1 MKAVIMAGGMGTR
14 LRPISG
20 ESPKPMVPMLGKPLM
35 EHILELLRREGFE
48 DICAAVRYRAGDIM
62 AYFGD
67 GSRFGVDMQYR
78 VEEEPLGT
86 AGAVK
91 NCRDFYGDEDFL
103 VISGDAACDFRLSRL
118 MEEHKRRGAAV
129 TLALYRHSE
138 PLRYGLAVTDGEDRI
153 RGFVEKP
160 DWSRVVT
167 DLVNT
172 GIYIISPKIMELV
185 PEGREFDFAKDLFPL
200 LLKRGELML
209 GLPMEGYWCDVGT
222 PLSYYHCCADALEG
236 RLKLST
242 APGFVPRSGEDGDT
256 PAPAGE
262 ESLDCACR
270 SRAELMG
277 QLSELLM
284 DMGADYSDGLQLQGP
299 RFHLRI
305 SPLASRSALRIS
317 VASQD
322 AEFAREL
329 ALSARD
335 LARALEAGPGQNA
348 ASVP

>member
-1 MKAVIMAGGMGTR
+1 MKAVIMAGGMGSR
-14 LRPISG
+14 LKAITGDR
-20 ESPKPMVPMLGKPLM
+20 PKPMVPLLGRPLM
-35 EHILELLRREGFE
+35 EYILELLRSQGF
-48 DICAAVRYRAGDIM
+48 DQVCAAVRYRAGDIM
-62 AYFGD
+62 AHFGD
-67 GSRFGVDMQYR
+67 GSRFGVEMQYR

-91 NCRDFYGDEDFL
+91 NCRNFYGGEDFL

-129 TLALYRHSE
+129 TLALCRHSE
-138 PLRYGLAVTDGEDRI
+138 PLSYGLAVTDGEGRI
-153 RGFVEKP
+153 RSFVEKP

-172 GIYIISPKIMELV
+172 GIYVISPRIMELV

-200 LLKRGELML
+200 LLSRGELLL
-209 GLPMEGYWCDVGT
+209 GLPMEGYWCDVGS
-222 PLSYYHCCADALEG
+222 PLSYYRCCADALEG
-236 RLKLST
+236 KLRLDFPELFRPPIPSGGDVPPL
-242 APGFVPRSGEDGDT
+242 PGEN
-256 PAPAGE
+256 
-262 ESLDCACR
+262 LDCACR

-277 QLSELLM
+277 SLSELLM
-284 DMGADYSDGLQLQGP
+284 DMGADYSDGLQLDSP

-317 VASQD
+317 VSSQD

-329 ALSARD
+329 AISARD
-335 LARALEAGPGQNA
+335 LARALEKGGETG
-348 ASVP
+348 

>member
-1 MKAVIMAGGMGTR
+1 MKAVIMAGGMGSR
-14 LRPISG
+14 LKAITGDR
-20 ESPKPMVPMLGKPLM
+20 PKPMVPLLGRPLM
-35 EHILELLRREGFE
+35 EYILELLRSQGF
-48 DICAAVRYRAGDIM
+48 DQVCAAVRYRAGDIM
-62 AYFGD
+62 AHFGD
-67 GSRFGVDMQYR
+67 GSRFGVEMQYR

-91 NCRDFYGDEDFL
+91 NCRDFYGGEDFL

-129 TLALYRHSE
+129 TLALCRYSE
-138 PLRYGLAVTDGEDRI
+138 PLSYGLAVTDGEGRI
-153 RGFVEKP
+153 RSFVEKP

-172 GIYIISPKIMELV
+172 GIYVISPRIMELV

-200 LLKRGELML
+200 LLSRGELLL
-209 GLPMEGYWCDVGT
+209 GLPMEGYWCDVGS
-222 PLSYYHCCADALEG
+222 PLSYYRCCADALEG
-236 RLKLST
+236 KLRLDFPELFRPPIPSGGDVPPL
-242 APGFVPRSGEDGDT
+242 PGEN
-256 PAPAGE
+256 
-262 ESLDCACR
+262 LDCACR

-277 QLSELLM
+277 SLSELLM
-284 DMGADYSDGLQLQGP
+284 DMGADYSDGLQLDSP

-317 VASQD
+317 VSSQD

-329 ALSARD
+329 AISARD
-335 LARALEAGPGQNA
+335 LARALEKGGETG
-348 ASVP
+348 

>member
-1 MKAVIMAGGMGTR
+1 MKAVIMAGGMGSR
-14 LRPISG
+14 LKAITGDR
-20 ESPKPMVPMLGKPLM
+20 PKPMVPLLGRPLM
-35 EHILELLRREGFE
+35 EYILELLRSQDF
-48 DICAAVRYRAGDIM
+48 DQVCAAVRYRAGDIM
-62 AYFGD
+62 AHFGD
-67 GSRFGVDMQYR
+67 GSRFGVEMQYR

-91 NCRDFYGDEDFL
+91 NCRDFYGGEDFL

-129 TLALYRHSE
+129 TLALCRHSE
-138 PLRYGLAVTDGEDRI
+138 PLSYGLAVTDGEGRI
-153 RGFVEKP
+153 RSFVEKP

-172 GIYIISPKIMELV
+172 GIYVISPRIMELV

-200 LLKRGELML
+200 LLSRGELLL
-209 GLPMEGYWCDVGT
+209 GLPMEGYWCDVGS
-222 PLSYYHCCADALEG
+222 PLSYYRCCADALEG
-236 RLKLST
+236 KLRLDFPELFRPPIPSGGDVPPL
-242 APGFVPRSGEDGDT
+242 PGEN
-256 PAPAGE
+256 
-262 ESLDCACR
+262 LDCACR

-277 QLSELLM
+277 SLSELLM
-284 DMGADYSDGLQLQGP
+284 DMGADYSDGLQLDSP

-317 VASQD
+317 VSSQD

-329 ALSARD
+329 AISARD
-335 LARALEAGPGQNA
+335 LARALEKGGETG
-348 ASVP
+348 

>member
-1 MKAVIMAGGMGTR
+1 MKAVIMAGGMGSR
-14 LRPISG
+14 LKAITGDR
-20 ESPKPMVPMLGKPLM
+20 PKPMVPLLGRPLM
-35 EHILELLRREGFE
+35 EHILELLRSQGF
-48 DICAAVRYRAGDIM
+48 DQVCAAVRYRAGDIM
-62 AYFGD
+62 AHFGD
-67 GSRFGVDMQYR
+67 GSRFGVEMQYR

-91 NCRDFYGDEDFL
+91 NCRNFYGGEDFL

-129 TLALYRHSE
+129 TLALCRHSE
-138 PLRYGLAVTDGEDRI
+138 PLSYGLAVTDGEGRI
-153 RGFVEKP
+153 RSFVEKP

-172 GIYIISPKIMELV
+172 GIYVISPRIMELV

-200 LLKRGELML
+200 LLSRGELLL
-209 GLPMEGYWCDVGT
+209 GLPMEGYWCDVGS
-222 PLSYYHCCADALEG
+222 PLSYYRCCADALEG
-236 RLKLST
+236 KLRLDFPELFRPPIPSGGDVPPL
-242 APGFVPRSGEDGDT
+242 PGEN
-256 PAPAGE
+256 
-262 ESLDCACR
+262 LDCACR

-277 QLSELLM
+277 SLSELLM
-284 DMGADYSDGLQLQGP
+284 DMGADYSDGLQLDSP

-317 VASQD
+317 VSSQD

-329 ALSARD
+329 AISARD
-335 LARALEAGPGQNA
+335 LARALEKGGETG
-348 ASVP
+348 

>member
-1 MKAVIMAGGMGTR
+1 MKAVIMAGGMGSR
-14 LRPISG
+14 LKAITGDR
-20 ESPKPMVPMLGKPLM
+20 PKPMVPLLGRPLM
-35 EHILELLRREGFE
+35 EYILELLRSQGF
-48 DICAAVRYRAGDIM
+48 DQACAAVRYRAGDIM
-62 AYFGD
+62 AHFGD
-67 GSRFGVDMQYR
+67 GSRFGVEMQYR

-91 NCRDFYGDEDFL
+91 NCRDFYGGEDFL

-129 TLALYRHSE
+129 TLALCRHSE
-138 PLRYGLAVTDGEDRI
+138 PLSYGLAVTDGEGRI
-153 RGFVEKP
+153 RSFVEKP

-172 GIYIISPKIMELV
+172 GIYVISPRIMELV

-200 LLKRGELML
+200 LLSRGELLL
-209 GLPMEGYWCDVGT
+209 GMPMEGYWCDVGS
-222 PLSYYHCCADALEG
+222 PLSYYRCCADALEG
-236 RLKLST
+236 KLRLDFPELFRPPIPSGGDVPPL
-242 APGFVPRSGEDGDT
+242 PGEN
-256 PAPAGE
+256 
-262 ESLDCACR
+262 LDCACR

-277 QLSELLM
+277 SLSELLM
-284 DMGADYSDGLQLQGP
+284 DMGADYSDGLQLDAP

-317 VASQD
+317 VSSQD

-329 ALSARD
+329 AISARD
-335 LARALEAGPGQNA
+335 LARALEKGGETG
-348 ASVP
+348 

>member
-1 MKAVIMAGGMGTR
+1 MKAVIMAGGMGSR
-14 LRPISG
+14 LKAITGDR
-20 ESPKPMVPMLGKPLM
+20 PKPMVPLLGRPLM
-35 EHILELLRREGFE
+35 EHILELLRSQGF
-48 DICAAVRYRAGDIM
+48 DQVCAAVRYRAGDIM
-62 AYFGD
+62 AHFGD
-67 GSRFGVDMQYR
+67 GSRFGVEMQYR

-91 NCRDFYGDEDFL
+91 NCRDFYGGEDFL

-129 TLALYRHSE
+129 TLALCRHSE
-138 PLRYGLAVTDGEDRI
+138 PLSYGLAVTDGEGRI
-153 RGFVEKP
+153 RSFVEKP

-172 GIYIISPKIMELV
+172 GIYVISPRIMELV

-200 LLKRGELML
+200 LLSRGELLL
-209 GLPMEGYWCDVGT
+209 GLPMEGYWCDVGS
-222 PLSYYHCCADALEG
+222 PLSYYRCCADALEG
-236 RLKLST
+236 KLRLDFPELFRPPIPSGGDVPPL
-242 APGFVPRSGEDGDT
+242 PGEN
-256 PAPAGE
+256 
-262 ESLDCACR
+262 LDCACR

-277 QLSELLM
+277 SLSELLM
-284 DMGADYSDGLQLQGP
+284 DMGADYSDGLQLDAP

-317 VASQD
+317 VSSQD

-329 ALSARD
+329 AISARD
-335 LARALEAGPGQNA
+335 LARALEKGGETG
-348 ASVP
+348 

>member
-1 MKAVIMAGGMGTR
+1 MKAVIMAGGMGSR
-14 LRPISG
+14 LKAITGDR
-20 ESPKPMVPMLGKPLM
+20 PKPMVPLLGRPLM
-35 EHILELLRREGFE
+35 EYILELLRSQGF
-48 DICAAVRYRAGDIM
+48 DQVCAAVRYRAGDIM
-62 AYFGD
+62 AHFGD
-67 GSRFGVDMQYR
+67 GSRFGVEMQYR

-91 NCRDFYGDEDFL
+91 NCRDFYGGEDFL

-129 TLALYRHSE
+129 TLSLCRHSE
-138 PLRYGLAVTDGEDRI
+138 PLSYGLAVTDGEGRI
-153 RGFVEKP
+153 RSFVEKP

-172 GIYIISPKIMELV
+172 GIYVISPRIMELV

-200 LLKRGELML
+200 LLSRGELLL
-209 GLPMEGYWCDVGT
+209 GLPMEGYWCDVGS
-222 PLSYYHCCADALEG
+222 PLSYYRCCADALEG
-236 RLKLST
+236 KLRLDFPELFRPPISSGGDVPPL
-242 APGFVPRSGEDGDT
+242 PGEN
-256 PAPAGE
+256 
-262 ESLDCACR
+262 LDCACR

-277 QLSELLM
+277 SLSELLM
-284 DMGADYSDGLQLQGP
+284 DMGADYSDGLQLDSP

-317 VASQD
+317 VSSQD

-329 ALSARD
+329 AISARD
-335 LARALEAGPGQNA
+335 LARALEKGGETG
-348 ASVP
+348 

>member
-14 LRPISG
+14 LRPVSG
-20 ESPKPMVPMLGKPLM
+20 DKPKPMVPLLGKPLM

-91 NCRDFYGDEDFL
+91 NCRDFYGSEDFL
-103 VISGDAACDFRLSRL
+103 VISGDAACDFSLSRL
-118 MEEHKRRGAAV
+118 MAEHRRRGAAV
-129 TLALYRHSE
+129 TLALCRHSE

-153 RGFVEKP
+153 RSFVEKP

-172 GIYIISPKIMELV
+172 GIYVISPRAMEPV

-200 LLKRGELML
+200 LLQRGELML
-209 GLPMEGYWCDVGT
+209 GLPREGYWCEVGT
-222 PLSYYHCCADALEG
+222 PLSYYRCCADALEG

-242 APGFVPRSGEDGDT
+242 AADFLPGPVQDKDSPPPS
-256 PAPAGE
+256 GE

-277 QLSELLM
+277 LLSQLLM
-284 DMGADYSDGLQLQGP
+284 DMGADYSDGLQLEGP

-335 LARALEAGPGQNA
+335 LARALEAGSGQDA
-348 ASVP
+348 ASAP

>member
-1 MKAVIMAGGMGTR
+1 MKAVIMAGGMGSR
-14 LRPISG
+14 LKAITGDR
-20 ESPKPMVPMLGKPLM
+20 PKPMVPLLGRPLM
-35 EHILELLRREGFE
+35 EYILELLRSQGF
-48 DICAAVRYRAGDIM
+48 DQVCAAVRYRAGDIM
-62 AYFGD
+62 AHFGD
-67 GSRFGVDMQYR
+67 GSRFGVEMQYR

-91 NCRDFYGDEDFL
+91 NCRDFYGGEDFL

-129 TLALYRHSE
+129 TLALCRHSE
-138 PLRYGLAVTDGEDRI
+138 PLSYGLAVTDGEGRI
-153 RGFVEKP
+153 RSFVEKP

-172 GIYIISPKIMELV
+172 GIYVISPRIMELV

-200 LLKRGELML
+200 LLSRGELLL
-209 GLPMEGYWCDVGT
+209 GMPMEGYWCDVGS
-222 PLSYYHCCADALEG
+222 PLSYYRCCADALEG
-236 RLKLST
+236 KLRLDFPELFRPPIPSGGDVPPL
-242 APGFVPRSGEDGDT
+242 PGEN
-256 PAPAGE
+256 
-262 ESLDCACR
+262 LDCACR

-277 QLSELLM
+277 SLSELLM
-284 DMGADYSDGLQLQGP
+284 DMGADYSDGLQLDSP

-317 VASQD
+317 VSSQD

-329 ALSARD
+329 AISARD
-335 LARALEAGPGQNA
+335 LARALEKGGETG
-348 ASVP
+348 

>member
-1 MKAVIMAGGMGTR
+1 MKAVIMAGGMGSR
-14 LRPISG
+14 LKAITGDR
-20 ESPKPMVPMLGKPLM
+20 PKPMVPLLGRPLM
-35 EHILELLRREGFE
+35 EYILELLRSQGF
-48 DICAAVRYRAGDIM
+48 DQVCAAVRYRAGDIM
-62 AYFGD
+62 AHFGD
-67 GSRFGVDMQYR
+67 GSRFGVEMQYR

-91 NCRDFYGDEDFL
+91 NCRDFYGGEDFL

-129 TLALYRHSE
+129 TLALCRHSE
-138 PLRYGLAVTDGEDRI
+138 PLSYGLAVTDGEGRI
-153 RGFVEKP
+153 RSFVEKP

-172 GIYIISPKIMELV
+172 GIYVISPRIMELV

-200 LLKRGELML
+200 LLSRGELLL
-209 GLPMEGYWCDVGT
+209 GMPMEGYWCDVGS
-222 PLSYYHCCADALEG
+222 PLSYYRCCADALEG
-236 RLKLST
+236 KLRLDFPELFRPPIPSGGDVPPL
-242 APGFVPRSGEDGDT
+242 PGEN
-256 PAPAGE
+256 
-262 ESLDCACR
+262 LDCACR

-277 QLSELLM
+277 SLSELLM
-284 DMGADYSDGLQLQGP
+284 DMGADYSDGLQLDAP

-317 VASQD
+317 VSSQD

-329 ALSARD
+329 AISARE
-335 LARALEAGPGQNA
+335 LARALEKGGETG
-348 ASVP
+348 

>member
-1 MKAVIMAGGMGTR
+1 MKAVIMAGGMGSR
-14 LRPISG
+14 LKAITGDR
-20 ESPKPMVPMLGKPLM
+20 PKPMVPLLGRPLM
-35 EHILELLRREGFE
+35 EHILELLRSQGF
-48 DICAAVRYRAGDIM
+48 DQVCAAVRYRAGDIM
-62 AYFGD
+62 AHFGD
-67 GSRFGVDMQYR
+67 GSRFGVEMQYR

-91 NCRDFYGDEDFL
+91 NCRDFYGGEDFL

-129 TLALYRHSE
+129 TLALCRHSE
-138 PLRYGLAVTDGEDRI
+138 PLSYGLAVTDGEGRI
-153 RGFVEKP
+153 RSFVEKP

-172 GIYIISPKIMELV
+172 GIYVISPRIMELV

-200 LLKRGELML
+200 LLSRRELLL
-209 GLPMEGYWCDVGT
+209 GLPMEGYWCDVGS
-222 PLSYYHCCADALEG
+222 PLSYYRCCADALEG
-236 RLKLST
+236 KLRLDFPELFRPPIPSGGDVPPL
-242 APGFVPRSGEDGDT
+242 PGEN
-256 PAPAGE
+256 
-262 ESLDCACR
+262 LDCACR

-277 QLSELLM
+277 SLSELLM
-284 DMGADYSDGLQLQGP
+284 DMGADYSDGLQLDSP

-317 VASQD
+317 VSSQD

-329 ALSARD
+329 AISARD
-335 LARALEAGPGQNA
+335 LARALEKGGETG
-348 ASVP
+348 